1 MLLGSMFIIVSSL
14 VLMTDKENENKFF
27 KYLFKVG
34 RAWFKFWY
42 ILFIAALILVPIIWI
57 VAFMVG
63 AFC

>member
-27 KYLFKVG
+27 KYLFRVC

-57 VAFMVG
+57 VAFMVEV
-63 AFC
+63 FS